1 MGYCLLTDMG
11 LKRDS
16 SYDCFKALLLL
27 GRVSNLPTIWSNC
40 LASWL
45 LAGGTLLETTD
56 LQRFSWLIVG
66 TTLLYL
72 AGMFLND
79 AFDVRFDKEHRTERP
94 IPSGAISAKAVWV
107 WGIIQMVIGLGCLV
121 WIGPVVAVCAFAL
134 AGSVLWY
141 DWIHKRITWSPLI
154 MGLCRLSLYVL
165 AGVVAAESPTA
176 SLGLPVILSALAL
189 WGYIVGL
196 SNIARHEATGG
207 NVNSWPSW
215 LLVLPLAIAF
225 TLPGLVVDGEVN
237 WNRLIIAACLYSL
250 WVGRSLLFSFKVMI
264 PQHGRTVSGLLAGI
278 VLFDFMLAANQ
289 EIHMG
294 AVFLGLFGL
303 ALLFQRYI
311 PAT

>member
-1 MGYCLLTDMG
+1 MG

-16 SYDCFKALLLL
+16 SYGCFKALLLL
-27 GRVSNLPTIWSNC
+27 GRVSNLPTVWSNC

-56 LQRFSWLIVG
+56 LQRFSWLVVG

-107 WGIIQMVIGLGCLV
+107 WGIIQMVLGLGCLI

-141 DWIHKRITWSPLI
+141 DWIHKRIAWSPLI

-165 AGVVAAESPTA
+165 AGAAAAESPTA
-176 SLGLPVILSALAL
+176 SLGLPVILSALVL
-189 WGYIVGL
+189 GGYIVGL
-196 SNIARHEATGG
+196 SNIACHEATGG

-215 LLVLPLAIAF
+215 LLVLPLAIAII
-225 TLPGLVVDGEVN
+225 LPGLVIDGEVH

-250 WVGRSLLFSFKVMI
+250 WVGRSLLFTFKAMI

-278 VLFDFMLAANQ
+278 VLFDFMLVANQ
-289 EIHMG
+289 EIHMS
-294 AVFLGLFGL
+294 AVFLGLFCL

>member
-1 MGYCLLTDMG
+1 MGYCLLTNMG

-66 TTLLYL
+66 ATLLYL

-294 AVFLGLFGL
+294 AVFLGLFAL

>member
-1 MGYCLLTDMG
+1 MG

-16 SYDCFKALLLL
+16 SYGYFKSLLLL
-27 GRVSNLPTIWSNC
+27 GRVSNLPTVWSNC

-45 LAGGTLLETTD
+45 LAGGTLLETAD

-66 TTLLYL
+66 ATLLYL

-107 WGIIQMVIGLGCLV
+107 WGITQMVIGLGCLV

-141 DWIHKRITWSPLI
+141 DWIHKRIAWSPLI

-165 AGVVAAESPTA
+165 AGAAAAESPTA

-189 WGYIVGL
+189 GGYIVGL
-196 SNIARHEATGG
+196 SNIACHEATGG

-225 TLPGLVVDGEVN
+225 ILPELVVDGEVN
-237 WNRLIIAACLYSL
+237 WSRLIIAACLYSL
-250 WVGRSLLFSFKVMI
+250 WVGRSLLFTFKAMI

-278 VLFDFMLAANQ
+278 VLFDFMLVANQ
-289 EIHMG
+289 EIHMS
-294 AVFLGLFGL
+294 AVFLGLFCL

>member
-1 MGYCLLTDMG
+1 MG

-16 SYDCFKALLLL
+16 SYGCFKALLLL
-27 GRVSNLPTIWSNC
+27 GRVSNLPTVWSNC

-45 LAGGTLLETTD
+45 LAGGALLETAD

-66 TTLLYL
+66 ATLLYL

-79 AFDVRFDKEHRTERP
+79 AFDVQFDKEHRAERP

-121 WIGPVVAVCAFAL
+121 WIGSVVAVCAFAL

-165 AGVVAAESPTA
+165 AGAVAAESPTA
-176 SLGLPVILSALAL
+176 SLDLPVILSALAL
-189 WGYIVGL
+189 SGYIVGL

-215 LLVLPLAIAF
+215 LLVLPLAITFA
-225 TLPGLVVDGEVN
+225 LSGLVVDGEAN

-250 WVGRSLLFSFKVMI
+250 WVGRSLLFTFKAMI

-278 VLFDFMLAANQ
+278 VLFDFMLVANQ
-289 EIHMG
+289 EIHMS
-294 AVFLGLFGL
+294 AVFLGLFCL

>member
-1 MGYCLLTDMG
+1 MGYCLLADMRP
-11 LKRDS
+11 KCDS
-16 SYDCFKALLLL
+16 PYGCFKALLIL

-56 LQRFSWLIVG
+56 VQRFSCLIVG
-66 TTLLYL
+66 ATFLYL

-94 IPSGAISAKAVWV
+94 IPSGAISAKAVWM

-154 MGLCRLSLYVL
+154 MGLCRLFLYVL

-225 TLPGLVVDGEVN
+225 TLPGLLVDGEVN